1 MSFLKSSS
9 IMIKYDFETRSC
21 FSGVFGYSMFVLVG
35 ELGSDDGMQSWF
47 LLLGFLRLPLAIRLS
62 LVLLCSA
69 ISDSG

>member
-1 MSFLKSSS
+1 
-9 IMIKYDFETRSC
+9 MIKYDFETRSC
-21 FSGVFGYSMFVLVG
+21 FSGVFAYSVFVLVG
-35 ELGSDDGMQSWF
+35 ELGSDDAMYSSF